1 MEIQI
6 PLVIFTSFLAWAA
19 GIFGTQCIL
28 ALQKRGGA
36 VQLPALICSAVVL
49 VVGGIAVVF
58 HLTHPFNLFNGFG
71 HITSGITQELIAIV
85 LLAVVM
91 VLFFLMLRRS
101 EDDTVPQW
109 LAVVGIVPE
118 HAYGEGYGANPV
130 GSGRYML
137 EQWDRGQ
144 QVILRANPDYY
155 GDAPLMDRV
164 VVLFMEE
171 DASLAAAQSGT
182 ADVAYTS
189 AALAGA
195 VPAGYALLNCASVD
209 SRGISL
215 PCNPAGTDVTVEGD
229 MVYAGGNDVTSDLAV
244 RRALNYGID
253 RSQMIEHVLAGF
265 GRAAYSV
272 GDGMPWSSEAMRVET
287 DVAAAERL
295 LDTAGWAR
303 GDDGMRARDGLPCAF
318 DLYYAA
324 GDSTRQALAYD
335 FADQAAA

>member
-109 LAVVGIVPE
+109 LAVVGIVVVLVLIVAMGHSYMMPSLPAWDTVLQLLSLLGAACVMGPATVAFIGAVKGVEIEGIGLLTVIGAAVNAVLSAAYMFAMEASSATFQSFQYYFDPTPPE
-118 HAYGEGYGANPV
+118 RGYGQPGQCVAV
-130 GSGRYML
+130 HGR
-137 EQWDRGQ
+137 
-144 QVILRANPDYY
+144 
-155 GDAPLMDRV
+155 
-164 VVLFMEE
+164 
-171 DASLAAAQSGT
+171 
-182 ADVAYTS
+182 
-189 AALAGA
+189 LAGSPRGGGHRPGGRPRRRA
-195 VPAGYALLNCASVD
+195 FGQEAGS
-209 SRGISL
+209 
-215 PCNPAGTDVTVEGD
+215 VEG
-229 MVYAGGNDVTSDLAV
+229 MGRRGCHRRPGV
-244 RRALNYGID
+244 RRGSAHHDVHHGRD
-253 RSQMIEHVLAGF
+253 PVHAVLAGF
-265 GRAAYSV
+265 GEAA
-272 GDGMPWSSEAMRVET
+272 
-287 DVAAAERL
+287 
-295 LDTAGWAR
+295 
-303 GDDGMRARDGLPCAF
+303 CACASPPF
-318 DLYYAA
+318 EK
-324 GDSTRQALAYD
+324 
-335 FADQAAA
+335 